1 MNILFRY
8 MLREY
13 VKIFGM
19 CFAGLMTIYLVIDF
33 FEKVRRFLRY
43 DAHALDVLAYFVL
56 KMPAISYQIA
66 PLAVLMATLLTIG
79 LLSRSHEITAMRS
92 CGISLYWITSP
103 FLFLGTVLA
112 MVLFLFSSTVI
123 PLALAKAEQIKT
135 TRIEKRALPVS
146 LQAAQPW
153 VSLGGQTLTNIDTLD
168 PGGAVLRKI
177 RLYRL
182 SPTFE
187 LEQIAEAQ
195 RAVYS
200 PQGWVLEDGIRRSF
214 RQDGTVS
221 VNSFQTE
228 PLPLAQIPDD
238 FTTWLELDSE
248 TMTLPPADGLLRPDR
263 LPLRDLYYGG
273 RRHCLE
279 PPAHRRARQRHGHGH
294 RTSHGR
300 RILLLV
306 HPFRGNCAG
315 TRRGTCADAGRL
327 DGQSGISDVWLLSAV
342 EGPLLRGSR
351 NSPPAAFAI
360 RQSQHRSRVPDA
372 YSIDCSATVR

>member
-1 MNILFRY
+1 MTILFRY

-19 CFAGLMTIYLVIDF
+19 CFSGLMTIYLVIDF

-103 FLFLGTVLA
+103 FIFLGTVLA

-135 TRIEKRALPVS
+135 TQIEKRTTPVS
-146 LQAAQPW
+146 LKAAQPW
-153 VSLGGQTLTNIDTLD
+153 VSLGGQTLMNIDTID
-168 PGGAVLRKI
+168 PGGAVLRNI

-182 SPTFE
+182 SPTFQLQE
-187 LEQIAEAQ
+187 IAEAK

-200 PQGWVLEDGIRRSF
+200 PQGWALHEGFSRAF
-214 RQDGTVS
+214 REDGTVS
-221 VNSFQTE
+221 VMVGTQTNGQGHATAYTQV
-228 PLPLAQIPDD
+228 LHQ
-238 FTTWLELDSE
+238 
-248 TMTLPPADGLLRPDR
+248 
-263 LPLRDLYYGG
+263 
-273 RRHCLE
+273 
-279 PPAHRRARQRHGHGH
+279 RRA
-294 RTSHGR
+294 TSR
-300 RILLLV
+300 
-306 HPFRGNCAG
+306 PCS
-315 TRRGTCADAGRL
+315 T
-327 DGQSGISDVWLLSAV
+327 
-342 EGPLLRGSR
+342 
-351 NSPPAAFAI
+351 
-360 RQSQHRSRVPDA
+360 SRVA
-372 YSIDCSATVR
+372 SGMRLRK

>member
-1 MNILFRY
+1 MTILFRY

-19 CFAGLMTIYLVIDF
+19 CFSGLMTIYLVIDF

-103 FLFLGTVLA
+103 FIFLGTVLA

-135 TRIEKRALPVS
+135 TQIEKRTTPVS
-146 LQAAQPW
+146 LKAAQ
-153 VSLGGQTLTNIDTLD
+153 LGEPRRPDLD
-168 PGGAVLRKI
+168 EHRYHRPGGAVLRNI

-182 SPTFE
+182 SPTFQLQE
-187 LEQIAEAQ
+187 IAEAK

-200 PQGWVLEDGIRRSF
+200 PQGWALHEGFSRLPRGRHRLGHQFSDAAAGTSTHSGRLHHLGGVGPGNDDASRDSRVRRSAAI
-214 RQDGTVS
+214 GG
-221 VNSFQTE
+221 NA
-228 PLPLAQIPDD
+228 PAA
-238 FTTWLELDSE
+238 
-248 TMTLPPADGLLRPDR
+248 PADGLLWAHRFS
-263 LPLRDLYYGG
+263 LRDAYHGDRRHRVEPSPHRRSRQRYGYGYRPGDG
-273 RRHCLE
+273 RRLF
-279 PPAHRRARQRHGHGH
+279 
-294 RTSHGR
+294 
-300 RILLLV
+300 LLV
-306 HPFRGNCAG
+306 HHPW
-315 TRRGTCADAGRL
+315 RL
-327 DGQSGISDVWLLSAV
+327 
-342 EGPLLRGSR
+342 R
-351 NSPPAAFAI
+351 
-360 RQSQHRSRVPDA
+360 
-372 YSIDCSATVR
+372 

>member
-135 TRIEKRALPVS
+135 TRIEKRAVPVS
-146 LQAAQPW
+146 VKAAQPW
-153 VSLGGQTLTNIDTLD
+153 VSLGGQTLMNIDTID
-168 PGGAVLRKI
+168 PGGACCER
-177 RLYRL
+177 
-182 SPTFE
+182 SAS
-187 LEQIAEAQ
+187 IA
-195 RAVYS
+195 
-200 PQGWVLEDGIRRSF
+200 
-214 RQDGTVS
+214 
-221 VNSFQTE
+221 
-228 PLPLAQIPDD
+228 
-238 FTTWLELDSE
+238 
-248 TMTLPPADGLLRPDR
+248 
-263 LPLRDLYYGG
+263 
-273 RRHCLE
+273 
-279 PPAHRRARQRHGHGH
+279 
-294 RTSHGR
+294 
-300 RILLLV
+300 
-306 HPFRGNCAG
+306 
-315 TRRGTCADAGRL
+315 
-327 DGQSGISDVWLLSAV
+327 
-342 EGPLLRGSR
+342 
-351 NSPPAAFAI
+351 
-360 RQSQHRSRVPDA
+360 
-372 YSIDCSATVR
+372 

>member
-135 TRIEKRALPVS
+135 TRIEKRELPVS
-146 LQAAQPW
+146 VKAAQPW
-153 VSLGGQTLTNIDTLD
+153 VSLGGQTLMNIDTID

-187 LEQIAEAQ
+187 LEQG
-195 RAVYS
+195 
-200 PQGWVLEDGIRRSF
+200 P
-214 RQDGTVS
+214 
-221 VNSFQTE
+221 
-228 PLPLAQIPDD
+228 
-238 FTTWLELDSE
+238 
-248 TMTLPPADGLLRPDR
+248 
-263 LPLRDLYYGG
+263 G
-273 RRHCLE
+273 RRHPALVPAGWDGLGEQFSDGTPAARANSRRLHDLAGVGFGNDDAAGDSCLCRSAASGRHD
-279 PPAHRRARQRHGHGH
+279 PPA
-294 RTSHGR
+294 
-300 RILLLV
+300 
-306 HPFRGNCAG
+306 P
-315 TRRGTCADAGRL
+315 AD
-327 DGQSGISDVWLLSAV
+327 
-342 EGPLLRGSR
+342 
-351 NSPPAAFAI
+351 
-360 RQSQHRSRVPDA
+360 
-372 YSIDCSATVR
+372 